1 MKKPRDNEMSASR
14 INWIDSLKLIG
25 MFYIYLGH
33 LGNDAGKL
41 YLFVFSFHVP
51 LFFFISG
58 IVFKGSRTKN
68 ELLLNTKKSFLSIV
82 VPYIVFSLIGVA
94 FLVIKNQIPA
104 EEVSKIL
111 RECFRGIRNNV
122 PLGSLWFLPCLFV
135 VIIYHSVLEVIFKRK
150 IVIFLIA
157 FMFYI
162 FTPYWWDGVPK
173 LFFNVDSALYYL
185 VFFSFGYLISDK
197 LKGDWIAPNNN
208 ACRLVSYFILAMSLV
223 VMVTVYYK
231 TTYYLLAGFNISAVQ
246 YVISFFIT
254 VLLFVPSIA
263 LAKYLQLPSILMLG
277 RNSLLLCGTEQI
289 IKLTTFSLLSIFGIS
304 YRLVDPIDAVVY
316 TCLCFVLSYFT
327 TLKLYTHIKNK
338 TA

>member
-68 ELLLNTKKSFLSIV
+68 DLLLNTKKTFLSII
-82 VPYIVFSLIGVA
+82 VPYIAFSLIGVT

-104 EEVSKIL
+104 EEVSKML

-150 IVIFLIA
+150 LVIFLLA
-157 FMFYI
+157 FMF
-162 FTPYWWDGVPK
+162 
-173 LFFNVDSALYYL
+173 
-185 VFFSFGYLISDK
+185 
-197 LKGDWIAPNNN
+197 
-208 ACRLVSYFILAMSLV
+208 
-223 VMVTVYYK
+223 
-231 TTYYLLAGFNISAVQ
+231 
-246 YVISFFIT
+246 
-254 VLLFVPSIA
+254 
-263 LAKYLQLPSILMLG
+263 
-277 RNSLLLCGTEQI
+277 
-289 IKLTTFSLLSIFGIS
+289 
-304 YRLVDPIDAVVY
+304 
-316 TCLCFVLSYFT
+316 
-327 TLKLYTHIKNK
+327 
-338 TA
+338 